1 MGLLAVAM
9 VATACAPDPSLTENR
24 ERPAAASTLRR
35 ALGAIPAT
43 LDPHAAEDNAALTVA
58 ADLYEGLTT
67 EAADG
72 SIVPGAAASWK
83 ISDGGRTYTFNLR
96 SDLKWS
102 NGDALT
108 AEHFA
113 AALRLVTA
121 PTSTAPY
128 AALLA
133 DLKRIDVLAPDTLR
147 IRLARPVPYLPAL
160 LAQPIASPLHPG
172 STPASAPPGNGPF
185 RLVAQARDDRIE
197 LERNPHYHGARD
209 VALDRVVHLTI
220 EDLGTELALYR
231 TGELDMT
238 SEVPNAQL
246 AILGERLPGELIVTP
261 YLSTYSYAVNLAR
274 LPSAA
279 ARRALAMA
287 VDRERITRQVTGAG
301 ERPARGWVPE
311 GIPGYSPARFTW
323 SELPYPESVRE
334 ARALWD
340 AARAAGAAPAR
351 LMLCTDASANHHRT
365 AVALAD
371 LWRTALGVET
381 EIVELEWNVYLDT
394 RRNPGDCDL
403 IRYGWS
409 ADFVDPEA
417 FAAVFETGHPQ
428 NTLGYSSEAY
438 DAPLAQSRTAADDR
452 ERMEL
457 LRQAETRLLED
468 VPVIPVFFRV
478 SKRLVQPYVTG
489 VGVNPLGHV
498 PSRYLRIER
507 AQEEGREA
515 RAARPKWTWRSGG
528 S

>member
-1 MGLLAVAM
+1 MA
-9 VATACAPDPSLTENR
+9 ATGCAPDPSLTEDR
-24 ERPAAASTLRR
+24 EQPAAASTLRR
-35 ALGAIPAT
+35 ALGAVPAT
-43 LDPHAAEDNAALTVA
+43 LDPRAAEDNAALTVA
-58 ADLYEGLTT
+58 SDLYEGLTT

-72 SIVPGAAASWK
+72 SIVPGAAASWT
-83 ISDGGRTYTFNLR
+83 ISDGGQTYTFKLR
-96 SDLKWS
+96 PDLKWS

-113 AALRLVTA
+113 AALRLTTA
-121 PTSTAPY
+121 PTATAPY

-133 DLKRIDVLAPDTLR
+133 DLETIEVVAHDTLR
-147 IRLARPVPYLPAL
+147 IRLTRPVPYLPAL
-160 LAQPIASPLHPG
+160 LAQPIAAPLHPG
-172 STPASAPPGNGPF
+172 SAPAPAPPGNGPF
-185 RLVAQARDDRIE
+185 RFVTQAAGDRIE
-197 LERNPHYHGARD
+197 LERNPHFHSAGE

-246 AILGERLPGELIVTP
+246 ATLGERLPGELVVTP
-261 YLSTYSYAVNLAR
+261 YLSTYSYAVNLER
-274 LPSAA
+274 LPSAG

-301 ERPARGWVPE
+301 ERPALGWVPE
-311 GIPGYSPARFTW
+311 GIPGYSPARFAWTR
-323 SELPYPESVRE
+323 LPYAESMRE

-340 AARAAGAAPAR
+340 AARAAGDAPAR
-351 LMLCTDASANHHRT
+351 LVLCTDASANHHRT

-371 LWRTALGVET
+371 LWQTTLGVET

-417 FAAVFETGHPQ
+417 FVAVFETGHPQ
-428 NTLGYSSEAY
+428 NTLGYSSETY
-438 DAPLAQSRTAADDR
+438 DALLAQSRTTADDR

-478 SKRLVQPYVTG
+478 SKRLVKPYVTG
-489 VGVNPLGHV
+489 VGANPLGHV
-498 PSRYLRIER
+498 PSRYLHIGR
-507 AQEEGREA
+507 AQEKGREA